1 MRKLL
6 SLLQSRLLGLP
17 RGAIPGIL
25 SFGIRILTKD
35 IITFLPMLVV
45 CLAIHHNLI
54 VGQSLNH
61 IFHSLVN
68 TRFMHIFMHVKTR
81 QPKSHL
87 LSNMMEAQR
96 QLR

>member
-6 SLLQSRLLGLP
+6 SLLQSRLLGLL
-17 RGAIPGIL
+17 RGLILGLDHGIH
-25 SFGIRILTKD
+25 RRMRV
-35 IITFLPMLVV
+35 ITISLPMLVV